1 MNALAILLTMSLL
14 AVALTATATLS
25 SGLSALNGG
34 TFTDRQAIRL
44 RNILITSF
52 VLMIAALVPVPILLL
67 DLTGDLA
74 WRIASGIAAALS
86 LVSNAV
92 GLRTARQAR
101 SIEQTSKTVIAAS
114 LILSGATF
122 GCFLLGVVADQPSFW
137 FVTAL
142 FLIVIICLM
151 SLMRL
156 LFSLPILA
164 VLED

>member
-1 MNALAILLTMSLL
+1 MPALASVLVLAIIAALL
-14 AVALTATATLS
+14 AATATIS
-25 SGLSALNGG
+25 SGLSTLNGA
-34 TFTDRQAIRL
+34 TFSDRQAIRL
-44 RNILITSF
+44 RNTLITSF
-52 VLMIAALVPVPILLL
+52 VLMVIALIPVPILLL
-67 DLTGDLA
+67 ELPDDMS

-86 LVSNAV
+86 LVSNFV
-92 GLRTARQAR
+92 GLRTARKAR
-101 SIEQTSKTVIAAS
+101 SIEQTSKAVIAAS

-142 FLIVIICLM
+142 LLIVIIGLV

-156 LFSLPILA
+156 LFSLPFLA

>member
-1 MNALAILLTMSLL
+1 MNTVAILLAMSLL
-14 AVALTATATLS
+14 AAILAATATIS
-25 SGLSALNGG
+25 SGLSTLNGA
-34 TFTDRQAIRL
+34 TFSDRQAIRL
-44 RNILITSF
+44 RNTLITSV
-52 VLMIAALVPVPILLL
+52 VLMVVALVPVPILLL
-67 DLTGDLA
+67 DLVGDTS

-86 LVSNAV
+86 LVSNIV
-92 GLRTARQAR
+92 GLRTARKAR
-101 SIEQTSKTVIAAS
+101 SIEQTSKAVIAAS

-142 FLIVIICLM
+142 LLIVIICLV

-156 LFSLPILA
+156 LFSLPFLA